1 MNLPK
6 KETVIKFQQMNL
18 PKKDIMT

>member
-6 KETVIKFQQMNL
+6 LKTL
-18 PKKDIMT
+18 

>member
-6 KETVIKFQQMNL
+6 NPI
-18 PKKDIMT
+18 

>member
-6 KETVIKFQQMNL
+6 CT
-18 PKKDIMT
+18 T

>member
-6 KETVIKFQQMNL
+6 CH
-18 PKKDIMT
+18 

>member
-6 KETVIKFQQMNL
+6 K
-18 PKKDIMT
+18 